1 MAEDF
6 TSDNA
11 RSFRD
16 EIKSN
21 DREYDP
27 NFEVVEMEDSL
38 PKGLQFHTTA
48 TTAYKTGRKPR
59 TLRAAYDSETETMYV
74 VFYGGVYYMYE
85 GVPLDVWDDFK
96 QSPSPGNFLWENG
109 FDSRNGMRYAYQ
121 PVDMNLLS
129 PARKAALA
137 ASTRQA
143 EIRQEGLRGRKT
155 VKTLYAKGTRY
166 KNKPNRAG
174 F

>member
-6 TSDNA
+6 TADDA
-11 RSFRD
+11 RSFKE
-16 EIKSN
+16 EIQSN
-21 DREYDP
+21 NREYDP
-27 NFEVVEMEDSL
+27 NFEVFDIEGGL

-59 TLRAAYDSETETMYV
+59 TLRAAYDFQTEVMYI

-85 GVPLDVWDDFK
+85 GVPLDVWDSFK
-96 QSPSPGNFLWENG
+96 QAESPGRFLWDNG

-121 PVDMNLLS
+121 PVDMTALS

-137 ASTRQA
+137 SSTRQA
-143 EIRQEGLRGRKT
+143 EIRQEGLRGKKT
-155 VKTLYAKGTRY
+155 VRTLYAKGTRY